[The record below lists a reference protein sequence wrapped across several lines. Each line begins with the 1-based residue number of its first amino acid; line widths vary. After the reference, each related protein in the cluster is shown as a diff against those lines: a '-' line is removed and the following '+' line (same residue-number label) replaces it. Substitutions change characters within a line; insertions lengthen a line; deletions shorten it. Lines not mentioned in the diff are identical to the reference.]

1 MEQKE
6 QIIQLKKEVISQ
18 INSTFPEDKRE
29 EAVNQ
34 INSMNESQF
43 IQFLK
48 QNNLL
53 KDSDKEEAEN
63 TNQLENENKTPFRLI
78 IEEKIPSYKIDE
90 TKEAIAV
97 LEINPISKGHIIII
111 PKELVKESNQLP
123 QTIFLLAKKISR
135 KLKTKFKPKEVIIAS
150 SNVLGET
157 IINIIP
163 KYSNE
168 DINSE
173 RKPSSKDELEI
184 LKQELEV
191 KKRLKRVKQPK
202 VKNIETKNLWLPKR
216 IP

>member
-1 MEQKE
+1 MEEKE
-6 QIIQLKKEVISQ
+6 QIIQLKKEIISQ

-29 EAVNQ
+29 EAINQ

-48 QNNLL
+48 QNILL
-53 KDSDKEEAEN
+53 KDSDKEESN
-63 TNQLENENKTPFRLI
+63 ISNQLETENKTPFRLI
-78 IEEKIPSYKIDE
+78 VEEKIPSYKIDE
-90 TKEAIAV
+90 NIEAIAV

-111 PKELVKESNQLP
+111 PKASVKDSNKLP
-123 QTIFLLAKKISR
+123 QTAFSLAKKIS
-135 KLKTKFKPKEVIIAS
+135 KKIKNKFKPKEVLITS
-150 SNVLGET
+150 SSVLGET
-157 IINIIP
+157 IINLIP

-173 RKPSSKDELEI
+173 RKPSSKEELEE

-191 KKRLKRVKQPK
+191 KKRIKTIKQSRIK
-202 VKNIETKNLWLPKR
+202 KIETKGLWLPKR